1 MDIKY
6 FDAITPKQISKE
18 VIKFCKKIC
27 YKSTPIYVTVS
38 PKEMTK
44 INNCFLNVQK
54 YIENFGGNYL
64 NGWAI
69 WLHPNCMI
77 EAEAHCVY
85 QDIENNIIDI
95 TPHKNNISQILFLPD
110 NSIVY
115 EGFGINNI
123 RQNLTKSKLIDDC
136 INAWNEIYEILYKGK
151 NKYIH
156 GKIILNE
163 NDSSRY
169 MILNNF
175 IKENLTKFYA
185 TLKLKPNSECICG
198 SGLKFIDCCKKIK
211 SIYQ

>member
-1 MDIKY
+1 
-6 FDAITPKQISKE
+6 
-18 VIKFCKKIC
+18 
-27 YKSTPIYVTVS
+27 
-38 PKEMTK
+38 MTE

-64 NGWAI
+64 NVWAI
-69 WLHPNCMI
+69 WLHPHCMI

-85 QDIENNIIDI
+85 QNVENNIIDI
-95 TPHKNNISQILFLPD
+95 TPH
-110 NSIVY
+110 
-115 EGFGINNI
+115 
-123 RQNLTKSKLIDDC
+123 
-136 INAWNEIYEILYKGK
+136 K

-163 NDSSRY
+163 NGSSRY